1 MPPKKRPLADSNPK
15 NQKNTDSK
23 KRKEGNEIIKI
34 FSWNVAGLRACVKKN
49 CAEVLR
55 NSDADIIFLQETKCD
70 EFPEEISA
78 FPYPFKYLLPSKVKK
93 GHAGVAMLARKEPL
107 KISFGFGEEKFD
119 EQGRWIHAEFDN
131 YHIIGTYVP
140 NSGDKLQ
147 NLPMRHEWEKNVLKK
162 LKELDKKKPVIFSG
176 DLNVAH
182 EEIDL
187 KNPESN
193 RNKTP
198 SFTDQERQ
206 DFTNLLNAGFID
218 VYRKRFPVEKDCYTY
233 WSYAF
238 QARPRNIGWRIDYFV
253 VSERIFENVESVKR
267 FPEIY
272 GSDHCPI
279 EMNIKI

>member
-1 MPPKKRPLADSNPK
+1 MPPKKRPLAVSNPK
-15 NQKNTDSK
+15 NPEKTDSK
-23 KRKEGNEIIKI
+23 KRKEEDEILKI

-55 NSDADIIFLQETKCD
+55 NSDADIIFLQKTKCD

-78 FPYPFKYLLPSKVKK
+78 LPHPFKYLLPSKVKK
-93 GHAGVAMLARKEPL
+93 GHAGVAMLARKEPI

-119 EQGRWIHAEFDN
+119 EQGRWIHAEYEN

-140 NSGDKLQ
+140 N
-147 NLPMRHEWEKNVLKK
+147 
-162 LKELDKKKPVIFSG
+162 SG

-218 VYRKRFPVEKDCYTY
+218 VYRKRFPIEKDCYTY

-267 FPEIY
+267 FSEIY